1 MATGPIDMSRIREI
15 PDEMLKGPSS
25 PITVRKKKKEKGV
38 ITPKLEV
45 YQDDQETTIGPSVGV
60 TTKGG
65 TDIQAGIE
73 KTQYKDYDN
82 PPTKYDFTVGKSG
95 DKYSYGITGSKRGKQ
110 KSITIGGRIKYSSGG
125 LARGMGAAIKG
136 GKFEGVK

>member
-1 MATGPIDMSRIREI
+1 MVMRTIDMSRQMPVPE
-15 PDEMLKGPSS
+15 DLSSGPSS
-25 PITVRKKKKEKGV
+25 PNIRKKVKEKGV
-38 ITPKLEV
+38 IKPKLDV
-45 YQDDQETTIGPSVGV
+45 YQDDQETTIGPSIGI

-65 TDIQAGIE
+65 TDISAGIE
-73 KTQYKDYDN
+73 KTQYKDYDS

-110 KSITIGGRIKYSSGG
+110 KSITIGGKIKYSSGG

>member
-1 MATGPIDMSRIREI
+1 MVMRTIDMSRQMPVPE
-15 PDEMLKGPSS
+15 DLSSGPSS
-25 PITVRKKKKEKGV
+25 PNIRKKVKEKGV
-38 ITPKLEV
+38 IKPKLDV
-45 YQDDQETTIGPSVGV
+45 YQDDQETTIGPSIGI

-65 TDIQAGIE
+65 TDISAGIE

-82 PPTKYDFTVGKSG
+82 PPTKYDFTLGKSG

-110 KSITIGGRIKYSSGG
+110 KSITIGGTIKYSSGG

>member
-1 MATGPIDMSRIREI
+1 MSRQMPVPE
-15 PDEMLKGPSS
+15 DLSSGPSS
-25 PITVRKKKKEKGV
+25 PNIRKKVKEKGV
-38 ITPKLEV
+38 IKPKLDV
-45 YQDDQETTIGPSVGV
+45 YQDDQETTIGPSIGI

-65 TDIQAGIE
+65 TDISAGIE
-73 KTQYKDYDN
+73 KTQYKDYDS

-110 KSITIGGRIKYSSGG
+110 KSITIGGKIKYSSGG

>member
-1 MATGPIDMSRIREI
+1 MVMRTIDMSRQMPVPE
-15 PDEMLKGPSS
+15 DLSSGPSS
-25 PITVRKKKKEKGV
+25 PNIRKKVKEKGV
-38 ITPKLEV
+38 IKPKLDV
-45 YQDDQETTIGPSVGV
+45 YQDAQETTIGPSIGI

-65 TDIQAGIE
+65 TDISAGIE
-73 KTQYKDYDN
+73 KTQYKDYDS

-110 KSITIGGRIKYSSGG
+110 KSITIGGKIKYSSGG

-136 GKFEGVK
+136 GKFQGVK